1 MKRFPNIPA
10 GVWAIL
16 AIVGLA
22 AASIIAVRADE
33 EREFTQSGGA
43 PAPVGTPPP
52 TPAPA
57 ATAQIAYCA
66 HAKEPDNLYSDV
78 TDLTEKRI
86 EEVKSL
92 LSSDPSLNSLLA
104 GESYTIQ
111 NMSAWVSYGEDRKFI
126 GARVCITL
134 DSPVSYDGY
143 LPIVES
149 FERLEDG
156 SGELYVDSGAPY
168 ELQAEGIAS
177 LAILVDLNKGKVV
190 DIDVNKTA
198 SENAEHVYMEYIHNL
213 RRYID
218 GG

>member
-57 ATAQIAYCA
+57 TPAQPAYCV
-66 HAKEPDNLYSDV
+66 HAKEPVNPDIEIP
-78 TDLTEKRI
+78 DLTENQI

-104 GESYTIQ
+104 GESYAIQ
-111 NMSAWVSYGEDRKFI
+111 SMAPWISYGKEWEFI
-126 GARVCITL
+126 GARVCIAL
-134 DSPVSYDGY
+134 GSPVSYDGS

-149 FERLEDG
+149 FEMPEDG
-156 SGELYVDSGAPY
+156 SDELYVDGGRSY
-168 ELQAEGIAS
+168 ELRAEGIER
-177 LAILVDLNKGKVV
+177 LAILVDLNKDKVV
-190 DIDVNKTA
+190 DIEVDEAA